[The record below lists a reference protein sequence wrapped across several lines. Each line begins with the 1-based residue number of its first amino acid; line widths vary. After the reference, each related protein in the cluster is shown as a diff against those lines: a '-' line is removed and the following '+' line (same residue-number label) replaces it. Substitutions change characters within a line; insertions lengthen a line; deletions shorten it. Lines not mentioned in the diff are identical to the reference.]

1 MRNTCI
7 TCKYYDG
14 EICNK
19 DIDMDEVYDENELYK
34 APFDSCEDHEEE
46 FDREGEDEE

>member
-19 DIDMDEVYDENELYK
+19 EIDFDNYNEEDLYK